1 MKKII
6 YLIICLFSGLLLFSC
21 SASNIKT
28 YSGTPILSLEYVSI
42 DYMGGSTRKYI
53 FDFEKN
59 ELYLESEI
67 PSFDEESIYDF
78 VTDVNKLKTFTE
90 EEEITLINKL
100 YTYGLFKIKDNY
112 KAPSGI
118 MDGGGWN
125 LAVEYSD
132 GNKKVSKGS
141 NNSPKKVFKN
151 CATAFYDICGDGI
164 VAYVSREYY
173 LPPKVGY
180 SFKTDNMLYSS
191 DSLVKM
197 VNYKWNNFESLDNS
211 IYEINENADFD
222 YEFYPNINCKI
233 VLDTHNYNN
242 AYSYKKFK
250 KCIVIS
256 YDYNKDLTN
265 ENILYDDGWFKQ
277 ISIDIEYN
285 KIYVIRLEFKNG
297 DYVEYTFNSLIK

>member
-1 MKKII
+1 MKKIL
-6 YLIICLFSGLLLFSC
+6 YLTVCLLSVLVLFSC
-21 SASNIKT
+21 SKSNIKT
-28 YSGTPILSLEYVSI
+28 YSGTPILSLEYESV

-67 PSFDEESIYDF
+67 PSFDEEFIDNF
-78 VTDVNKLKTFTE
+78 VTDIKKLKTFTE

-125 LAVEYSD
+125 LTVEYSD
-132 GNKKVSKGS
+132 GSKKVSKGS
-141 NNSPKKVFKN
+141 NNSPRKVFKN

-173 LPPKVGY
+173 LPPNVSY
-180 SFKTDNMLYSS
+180 SFKTDNMLYGS
-191 DSLVKM
+191 DSLVKI
-197 VNYKWNNFESLDNS
+197 VNYKWNNFESLYNS
-211 IYEINENADFD
+211 IYEINENAEFE
-222 YEFYPNINCKI
+222 YEFYSNVNCKL
-233 VLDTHNYNN
+233 VLDTFNYNN
-242 AYSYKKFK
+242 TYSYKKFK
-250 KCIVIS
+250 KCIVTS

-265 ENILYDDGWFKQ
+265 KKVLYDDGWFKQ